1 MQEIWKDIE
10 GYEGLYKIS
19 NLGRIMSFRDNPR
32 SKQKGPHLLNP
43 SILNKGYEHVTL
55 YRSPS
60 DRKHFLVHVLVAKTF
75 LPNPNNYP
83 CVNHKDE
90 VKTNNCADNLEWCTY
105 GYNNSYGT
113 ARIRIRKAKSK
124 KVSQYTMNGEWLATY
139 FNAETAAKLIN
150 GVTAT
155 SIHNCCKG
163 KTDYSKGY
171 IWKYCD

>member
-32 SKQKGPHLLNP
+32 SKSKGPHLLNP

-60 DRKHFLVHVLVAKTF
+60 DRKKFLVHVLVAKTF
-75 LPNPNNYP
+75 LPNPNNYR

-90 VKTNNCADNLEWCTY
+90 VKTNNCVDNLEWCTY

-113 ARIRIRKAKSK
+113 ARIRARAKRSK
-124 KVSQYTMNGEWLATY
+124 KVSQYTMGGEWLATY
-139 FNAETAAKLIN
+139 FNADTAAEIV
-150 GVTAT
+150 GGITAA
-155 SIHNCCKG
+155 SIHYCCKG
-163 KTDYSKGY
+163 KGEYSKGY
-171 IWKYCD
+171 IWKYEE

>member
-19 NLGRIMSFRDNPR
+19 NLGKIMSFLDNPR
-32 SKQKGPHLLNP
+32 NKQKGQHLLNP
-43 SILNKGYEHVTL
+43 SILNNGYEHVTL
-55 YRSPS
+55 YRSPT
-60 DRKHFLVHVLVAKTF
+60 DRKKFLVHVLVAKTF

-113 ARIRIRKAKSK
+113 ARIRIREATSK
-124 KVSQYTMNGEWLATY
+124 RVSQYTMNGEWLATY
-139 FNAETAAKLIN
+139 FNAETAAKLIK
-150 GVTAT
+150 GVTAA
-155 SIHNCCKG
+155 SIRNCCKG
-163 KTDYSKGY
+163 RTDYSKGY

>member
-19 NLGRIMSFRDNPR
+19 NLGKIMSFLDNPR
-32 SKQKGPHLLNP
+32 NKQKGQHLLNP
-43 SILNKGYEHVTL
+43 SILNNGYEHVTL

-113 ARIRIRKAKSK
+113 ARIRIRKARSK

-163 KTDYSKGY
+163 RTDYSKGY

>member
-55 YRSPS
+55 YRGPS

-113 ARIRIRKAKSK
+113 ARIRARAKRSK
-124 KVSQYTMNGEWLATY
+124 RVSQYTMNGEWLATY
-139 FNAETAAKLIN
+139 FNAETAAEIS
-150 GVTAT
+150 GTTAS
-155 SIHNCCKG
+155 SIHYCCKG
-163 KTDYSKGY
+163 KGEYSKGY
-171 IWKYCD
+171 IWKYEE

>member
-32 SKQKGPHLLNP
+32 SKQKGQHLLNP

>member
-19 NLGRIMSFRDNPR
+19 NLGKIMSFLDNPR
-32 SKQKGPHLLNP
+32 NKQKGQHLLNP
-43 SILNKGYEHVTL
+43 SILNNGYEHVTL
-55 YRSPS
+55 YRSPT
-60 DRKHFLVHVLVAKTF
+60 DRKKFLVHVLVAKTF

-113 ARIRIRKAKSK
+113 ARIRIREATSK
-124 KVSQYTMNGEWLATY
+124 RVSQYTMNGEWLATY
-139 FNAETAAKLIN
+139 FNAETAAKLIK
-150 GVTAT
+150 GITAA
-155 SIHNCCKG
+155 SIRNCCNG
-163 KTDYSKGY
+163 RTNYSKGY